1 MSSFSTFLD
10 RILYKW
16 LFRSL
21 ANQLLITYLLVI
33 TIALLTVSI
42 WALVAIRKE
51 SLTDLQNTLEV
62 EAVNLGLEIDNDLVL
77 DSPQARKRIQ
87 TAVERRATRLG
98 VTIVVVDKD
107 GRLLSDSAPI
117 AEGKNLS
124 NEQEINEAL
133 AGVLSKTTRSEP
145 HSNTNWLYVAYPVR
159 SMGETTGVIRVGLP
173 LTQIDLRLKSD
184 LIVFLNI
191 IFATGIVTV
200 VISLWLAN
208 RFNRPVKEMSALAK
222 QISISGDYSAF
233 LPVSRKDEIGELC
246 LSFNQMIGRLREQER
261 MRQEF
266 IANASHELKTP
277 TMAIGSVVEALLAG
291 AAEDPKLRGQF
302 LGSLERLADRLT
314 SLIQDL
320 LDISRLD
327 SGAEPSSQEIVNVG
341 QLLADAI
348 EQVRGSAD
356 KKQLVL
362 NLHFVS
368 DGESA
373 DLFVPGNASQILR
386 AVTNILTNA
395 VKYTPEE
402 GTIDVSTRVVGSD
415 KVAIKI
421 QDSGQGID
429 QADLPHIFDRFY
441 RADKARTRETGGTG
455 LGLAIT
461 REIIARHHGTVEV
474 ESTVGKGST
483 FVVQLPLAQSKQ
495 EKI

>member
-291 AAEDPKLRGQF
+291 AAEDPKLRGSVF
-302 LGSLERLADRLT
+302 GL
-314 SLIQDL
+314 
-320 LDISRLD
+320 
-327 SGAEPSSQEIVNVG
+327 
-341 QLLADAI
+341 
-348 EQVRGSAD
+348 
-356 KKQLVL
+356 
-362 NLHFVS
+362 
-368 DGESA
+368 
-373 DLFVPGNASQILR
+373 
-386 AVTNILTNA
+386 
-395 VKYTPEE
+395 
-402 GTIDVSTRVVGSD
+402 
-415 KVAIKI
+415 
-421 QDSGQGID
+421 
-429 QADLPHIFDRFY
+429 
-441 RADKARTRETGGTG
+441 ARTSCRPTYQSYPGF
-455 LGLAIT
+455 
-461 REIIARHHGTVEV
+461 ARYL
-474 ESTVGKGST
+474 S
-483 FVVQLPLAQSKQ
+483 P
-495 EKI
+495 